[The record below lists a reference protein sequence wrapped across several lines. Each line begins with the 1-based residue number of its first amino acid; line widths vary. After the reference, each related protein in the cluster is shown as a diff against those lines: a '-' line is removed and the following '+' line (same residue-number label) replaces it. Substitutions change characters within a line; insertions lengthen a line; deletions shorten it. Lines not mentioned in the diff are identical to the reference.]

1 MELDI
6 DHTTFTKINTKWFI
20 DLNIKLKIIKLLE
33 DSGGKKLDDFGF
45 SNNLYRAP
53 EMWYMK
59 EIIVKLDFIEIKKFL
74 LWKTFLRDWE
84 EKP

>member
-1 MELDI
+1 MVFSINNAKTTRNVHVKKKMELDI

-53 EMWYMK
+53 KM
-59 EIIVKLDFIEIKKFL
+59 
-74 LWKTFLRDWE
+74 
-84 EKP
+84 

>member
-53 EMWYMK
+53 KM
-59 EIIVKLDFIEIKKFL
+59 
-74 LWKTFLRDWE
+74 
-84 EKP
+84 